1 MVIKI
6 INIFLTKG
14 EKNEEFLKDN
24 LVILSLSKGNELKL
38 CLELQRLLLTL
49 INNFHYSLN
58 ND

>member
-38 CLELQRLLLTL
+38 CLELQRLLTL